1 MELTELQRDALTELI
16 NIAFSRTAASLSE
29 LTSNRVDLDAPEVHI
44 ESILNLEPALKRFVH
59 GDVATVHQ
67 IFFGALDGDALLVL
81 NHDGAVKLVEL
92 LTGPDG
98 STKRLSASGK
108 EVLGEVGNI
117 LLNACL
123 GVFGNLLQI
132 RLGFT
137 VPRLD
142 IEELGTFL
150 RSIVIGKD
158 ELQHALI
165 VGARFRVRVTEVTG
179 CLVLV
184 LGISSMKLLS
194 EAIDTW
200 AVTAM
205 SGAPPPLTS
214 EPQRRPEGL
223 GPCH

>member
-1 MELTELQRDALTELI
+1 MELTPLQRDAITELI

-29 LTSNRVDLDAPEVHI
+29 LTNNRVDLEAPEVQI
-44 ESILNLEPALKRFVH
+44 EPISNLDRALSRFVQ

-67 IFFGALDGDALLVL
+67 IFFGALGGDALLVL

-98 STKRLSASGK
+98 SPGRLSTSGK

-123 GVFGNLLQI
+123 GAFGNLLKM

-137 VPRLD
+137 VPRLN
-142 IEELGTFL
+142 IEDLGTFL
-150 RSIVIGKD
+150 RSIVIDKD
-158 ELQHALI
+158 ELQYALI

-179 CLVLV
+179 CLILV
-184 LGISSMKLLS
+184 LGIASLKTLS
-194 EAIDTW
+194 EAIDRW
-200 AVTAM
+200 AADALRGVPPTP
-205 SGAPPPLTS
+205 SDGGAESVPN
-214 EPQRRPEGL
+214 RGR
-223 GPCH
+223 

>member
-1 MELTELQRDALTELI
+1 MELTAQQKDALTELI
-16 NIAFSRTAASLSE
+16 NIAFSRTAASLSD
-29 LTSNRVDLDAPEVHI
+29 LTSNRVDLEAPDIHI
-44 ESILNLEPALKRFVH
+44 EPISNLDPALKRFVH

-67 IFFGALDGDALLVL
+67 IFFGALGGDALLVL

-98 STKRLSASGK
+98 STKGLNASGK
-108 EVLGEVGNI
+108 EVLSEVGNI

-123 GVFGNLLQI
+123 GVFGNVLQV

-137 VPRLD
+137 VPRLN

-150 RSIVIGKD
+150 RSIMIDKD
-158 ELQHALI
+158 ELQYALI

-184 LGISSMKLLS
+184 LGIASLTLLS
-194 EAIDTW
+194 EAIDHW
-200 AVTAM
+200 ALGAM
-205 SGAPPPLTS
+205 SGTPRSLPDEA
-214 EPQRRPEGL
+214 EGR
-223 GPCH
+223 

>member
-1 MELTELQRDALTELI
+1 MELTALQRDALTELI

-29 LTSNRVDLDAPEVHI
+29 LTNNRVDLDVPEVHI
-44 ESILNLEPALKRFVH
+44 EPISNLEQALMRFVH
-59 GDVATVHQ
+59 SDVATVHQ
-67 IFFGALDGDALLVL
+67 IFFGALGGDALLVL

-98 STKRLSASGK
+98 STNRLGASGK

-137 VPRLD
+137 VPKLN

-150 RSIVIGKD
+150 RSIVIDRD
-158 ELQHALI
+158 ELQYALI

-184 LGISSMKLLS
+184 LGIASLKLLS
-194 EAIDTW
+194 EAIDRW
-200 AVTAM
+200 ATEAAGGTAR
-205 SGAPPPLTS
+205 PLDAT
-214 EPQRRPEGL
+214 ERLPEAGR
-223 GPCH
+223 

>member
-1 MELTELQRDALTELI
+1 MELTPLQRDALTELI

-29 LTSNRVDLDAPEVHI
+29 LTSNRVDLEAPEVQI
-44 ESILNLEPALKRFVH
+44 ESMETLDQALDRFVR

-67 IFFGALDGDALLVL
+67 IFFGTVDGDALLVL

-98 STKRLSASGK
+98 SPKRLGASGK

-123 GVFGNLLQI
+123 GVFGNLLKI

-137 VPRLD
+137 VPRLN
-142 IEELGTFL
+142 IEDLGSFL
-150 RSIVIGKD
+150 RSIVIDKD
-158 ELQHALI
+158 ELRYALI
-165 VGARFRVRVTEVTG
+165 VGARFRIRVSEVTG

-184 LGISSMKLLS
+184 LGIASMQLLTD
-194 EAIDTW
+194 AIEQW
-200 AVTAM
+200 ATAAV
-205 SGAPPPLTS
+205 SGAAPPLGDDA
-214 EPQRRPEGL
+214 EQYPERGR
-223 GPCH
+223 

>member
-1 MELTELQRDALTELI
+1 MELTPLQRDALTELI

-29 LTSNRVDLDAPEVHI
+29 LTNNRVDLEAPEVQI
-44 ESILNLEPALKRFVH
+44 EPMETLNQALDRFVH

-67 IFFGALDGDALLVL
+67 IFFGTVDGDALLVL

-98 STKRLSASGK
+98 SPKRLGASGK

-123 GVFGNLLQI
+123 GVFGNLLKI

-137 VPRLD
+137 VPRLN
-142 IEELGTFL
+142 IEDLGSFL
-150 RSIVIGKD
+150 RSIVIDKD
-158 ELQHALI
+158 ELRYALI
-165 VGARFRVRVTEVTG
+165 VGARFRIRVSEVTG

-184 LGISSMKLLS
+184 LGIASMQLLTDS
-194 EAIDTW
+194 IEQW
-200 AVTAM
+200 ATAAV
-205 SGAPPPLTS
+205 SGAAPPLAGDAGLHS
-214 EPQRRPEGL
+214 ERGR
-223 GPCH
+223 